1 MKIKQDD
8 IIEKVLIDEESL
20 SLKIRQMAKTLN
32 EYYADKD
39 ELILICILKGSVM
52 FMSEL
57 AKHLDIETKMEF
69 MSVSSYEDNTYSS
82 GNVKILMDLDID
94 IKDKEVLIVEDIID
108 TGFTLK
114 KIKETLLRREPKD
127 LKIITLLDK
136 PERREVEI
144 KPDFTGFKIP
154 NEFVV
159 GFGLDYNQLY
169 RNLPYIGIVK
179 RSLYEDIEE
188 MK

>member
-20 SLKIRQMAKTLN
+20 NIKIRQMAKTLN

-39 ELILICILKGSVM
+39 ELILVCILKGSVM
-52 FMSEL
+52 FMSEF
-57 AKHLDIETKMEF
+57 AKYLDVETKMEF

-94 IKDKEVLIVEDIID
+94 IKDREVLIVEDIVD

-136 PERREVEI
+136 PERREVDI

-159 GFGLDYNQLY
+159 GFGLDYDQLY
-169 RNLPYIGIVK
+169 RNLPYIGILK
-179 RSLYEDIEE
+179 RSLYEDIDQ

>member
-1 MKIKQDD
+1 MIIEQDD

-20 SLKIRQMAKTLN
+20 NLKIKQLAKTIN
-32 EYYADKD
+32 EHYADKD
-39 ELILICILKGSVM
+39 ELILVCILKGSVM
-52 FMSEL
+52 FMAEL

-82 GNVKILMDLDID
+82 GNVKILMDLDLD

-114 KIKETLLRREPKD
+114 KIKETLLRREPRD

-144 KPDFTGFKIP
+144 KPDFTGYKIP

>member
-1 MKIKQDD
+1 MRIKQDD

-20 SLKIRQMAKTLN
+20 NLKIKQLAKTLN

-39 ELILICILKGSVM
+39 ELILVCILKGSVM
-52 FMSEL
+52 FMAEL
-57 AKHLDIETKMEF
+57 AKYLDIETKMEF

-114 KIKETLLRREPKD
+114 KIKKTLLRREPKD

-179 RSLYEDIEE
+179 RSLYEDIDQ